1 MKDKWI
7 IIHSTTPDNY
17 LNCSTKF
24 RATKLRGGNEKNG
37 GRGLVFAGRS
47 HGFSLDFFFGS
58 FLFNQVKR
66 NEHNTDVRCEANGG
80 FNA

>member
-1 MKDKWI
+1 V
-7 IIHSTTPDNY
+7 
-17 LNCSTKF
+17 
-24 RATKLRGGNEKNG
+24 GNEKNG

-58 FLFNQVKR
+58 PMNRDRLFLFNQVKR

-80 FNA
+80 FNE